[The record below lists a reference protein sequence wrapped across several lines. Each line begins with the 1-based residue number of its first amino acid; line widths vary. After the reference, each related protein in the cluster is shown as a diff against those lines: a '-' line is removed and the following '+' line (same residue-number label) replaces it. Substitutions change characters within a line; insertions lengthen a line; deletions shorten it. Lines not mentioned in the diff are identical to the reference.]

1 MIGTNDS
8 NGLMDAIRVGD
19 PFYVGPVTPSET
31 KNRIYIHQFPLWID
45 AIDKHMRIFSAY
57 VGHTDPARG
66 WKVEGTYLIRFG
78 DNDYSKCPEK
88 PVLQHYRDTHK
99 DILDHFIRT
108 ELTYRYG
115 WYVNPYGGS
124 PEMMCHDKPKSFE
137 EGIVMLKHHV
147 SMILD
152 KEEKF
157 VEEYI
162 KKCNISPH
170 EEDKRKRDKKQEY
183 YRIPKRLKAVYD
195 LADDLK
201 RIDKDAKIYVPKD
214 AHGRI
219 CDTLIDRGFTNI
231 YTDLDY
237 EHFPTENMMSSISI
251 VKRIT
256 QEEYGLMKF
265 KVILG
270 NPPYGNQGGEAID
283 FLAKAGERIEDD
295 GLIILILPSSIRKES
310 SQNKLIRRNP
320 YLECIDDG
328 DLPDDTFPGSIRAV
342 KQTYVLS
349 DSPREKIETVTKH
362 TDFIFVGWARRFE
375 ANLFVGRIGGGP
387 CGKVKTENFTHYA
400 KGHYFLKAESQQVID
415 NMLTLEDKFII
426 KSKEGSNGRRSLSKH
441 ELVTIYS
448 ENFGGKESTQSEG
461 RICD

>member
-1 MIGTNDS
+1 M
-8 NGLMDAIRVGD
+8 V
-19 PFYVGPVTPSET
+19 
-31 KNRIYIHQFPLWID
+31 
-45 AIDKHMRIFSAY
+45 FS
-57 VGHTDPARG
+57 
-66 WKVEGTYLIRFG
+66 
-78 DNDYSKCPEK
+78 
-88 PVLQHYRDTHK
+88 
-99 DILDHFIRT
+99 
-108 ELTYRYG
+108 
-115 WYVNPYGGS
+115 S
-124 PEMMCHDKPKSFE
+124 PH
-137 EGIVMLKHHV
+137 
-147 SMILD
+147 D

-170 EEDKRKRDKKQEY
+170 EEDKRKRDKEQEY

-295 GLIILILPSSIRKES
+295 GLIILILPSSTTS
-310 SQNKLIRRNP
+310 FLDSN
-320 YLECIDDG
+320 
-328 DLPDDTFPGSIRAV
+328 
-342 KQTYVLS
+342 VL
-349 DSPREKIETVTKH
+349 
-362 TDFIFVGWARRFE
+362 
-375 ANLFVGRIGGGP
+375 
-387 CGKVKTENFTHYA
+387 
-400 KGHYFLKAESQQVID
+400 
-415 NMLTLEDKFII
+415 FII
-426 KSKEGSNGRRSLSKH
+426 DVSAFILSVSNSF
-441 ELVTIYS
+441 
-448 ENFGGKESTQSEG
+448 N
-461 RICD
+461 